1 MDAIIGF
8 VSSNIVEILS
18 TVTTVLS
25 LLVGVGAAKIGRVM
39 PLLNSVV
46 VLSKTYKEVDRDGNR
61 TIEEKAELYDKEHK
75 VLEEVR
81 SILIGPFWNRS
92 KTRS

>member
-46 VLSKTYKEVDRDGNR
+46 VLSKTYKEADRDGNR